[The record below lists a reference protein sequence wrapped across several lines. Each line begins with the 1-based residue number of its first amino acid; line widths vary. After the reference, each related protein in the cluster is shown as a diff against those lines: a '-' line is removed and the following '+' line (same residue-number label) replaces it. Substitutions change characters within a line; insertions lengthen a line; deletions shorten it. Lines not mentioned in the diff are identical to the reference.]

1 MNFAFERFIARRYLT
16 AKRKHAV
23 ISVITGISI
32 LGVAAGV
39 MALIIA
45 LAITNGFRNTLQ
57 RTLLGATAHA
67 ALLEKEPGIG
77 FEEWPA
83 MAQNLK
89 TIPHVTSVS
98 PVLYGQVLYSGP
110 LQGQGGVLKGL
121 ANSSTAEWS
130 EIVKYLKQGSLDRL
144 QQDTGYPGLLLGA
157 RLAGRSGMLLDSIV
171 TIISPNGDMTPL
183 GPRPSYHKF
192 RVVGIFESGFY
203 DLDNTWGFARLED
216 VQTVLGQPGA
226 VNAIEMKLDDVSLA
240 PQIAQQ
246 AEAMSGNKVG
256 GTHWQEQNKQILS
269 ALKMDRVVTV
279 ITISLIQLIAAL
291 NILISLIMMVMEKN
305 RDIAVLVSMGARWDQ
320 IRRIF
325 IFQGLLIGTVG
336 TTLGLI
342 LGYGLSYLAEHY
354 RWISLDAEVY
364 ALSYVPFE
372 PRPIDALWV
381 TGGALLVSFL
391 ATLYPARQATKV
403 LPAEA
408 LRYE

>member
-1 MNFAFERFIARRYLT
+1 MNFAFERFVARRYLT

-83 MAQNLK
+83 MAQNLR

-110 LQGQGGVLKGL
+110 LQGQGGVLKGI
-121 ANSSTAEWS
+121 APGSGGEWG
-130 EIVKYLKQGSLDRL
+130 EIAKYLKQGSLERL
-144 QQDTGYPGLLLGA
+144 EQDTGYPGVLLGA
-157 RLAGRSGMLLDSIV
+157 RLASRSGMLLDSIV
-171 TIISPNGDMTPL
+171 TVISPNGDLTPL

-192 RVVGIFESGFY
+192 RVVGIFESGFF
-203 DLDNTWGFARLED
+203 DLDNTWGFARLKD
-216 VQTVLGQPGA
+216 VQMVMGQPDV
-226 VNAIEMKLDDVSLA
+226 VNAIELKLDDVSLA
-240 PQIAQQ
+240 PEIARQ
-246 AEAMSGNKVG
+246 AEQMGGNKVG
-256 GTHWQEQNKQILS
+256 GTHWQEQNRQILS

-325 IFQGLLIGTVG
+325 ILQGLMIGAVG
-336 TTLGLI
+336 SAIGLV

-372 PRPIDALWV
+372 PRAMDAIWV